1 MPPLQTSCTQRV
13 PMCERVF
20 AFVLAEPYDGQ
31 GAKEAVRELWELGD
45 DDDPARDMPAW
56 EARLLLV
63 AACAMLERDC
73 RELIE
78 EDDYNWGPDED
89 TPEAWSEWPGEDH
102 PESLLERVRTLRQE
116 LAELEFV
123 EQVMKE

>member
-1 MPPLQTSCTQRV
+1 MPPLQMSCMQRV
-13 PMCERVF
+13 PMCERLF
-20 AFVLAEPYDGQ
+20 ALVLAEPYDG
-31 GAKEAVRELWELGD
+31 EAAEAAAHELWETGD
-45 DDDPARDMPAW
+45 DDAARPMAAW

-63 AACAMLERDC
+63 AACALVERDC

-89 TPEAWSEWPGEDH
+89 TPEAWSEWSDEDH
-102 PESLLERVRTLRQE
+102 PESLLERVRTVRRRF
-116 LAELEFV
+116 AELELV